1 MILDDDDGLALGTDR
16 SYSPQ
21 GVRESRHGNHSQD
34 GGLAP
39 LQSLLL
45 GQHDGAR
52 CRRGVLA
59 PLGVGGGCSRGELLP
74 APRLDGVGAA
84 RVRRPAEGV
93 EGEAEGGGQA
103 QREDE
108 VHRVRGDHEV

>member
-1 MILDDDDGLALGTDR
+1 MR
-16 SYSPQ
+16 P
-21 GVRESRHGNHSQD
+21 
-34 GGLAP
+34 
-39 LQSLLL
+39 
-45 GQHDGAR
+45 
-52 CRRGVLA
+52 
-59 PLGVGGGCSRGELLP
+59 RGELLP

-108 VHRVRGDHEV
+108 VHGVRGDHEV